1 MLKNILLFD
10 IILLSKYGVLIMKN
24 YFKNCLDKFGI
35 EITEKQLEQFMK
47 YQELLIDWNT
57 KINLTAITEP
67 EEIIK
72 KHFCDSLSSLSFIK
86 KGAKLADI
94 GTGAGFPGI
103 PLAIM
108 RPDVDVLLIDSL
120 NKRIKFLDTV
130 ISELGLE
137 NVNTIHLRAE
147 EGGRNKLRDSFDI
160 ATARAVA
167 SLNVLCEY
175 CLPYVK
181 PGGMFLSY
189 KGENVAQELLDAKNA
204 IGKLSAR
211 EDGIFIYE
219 IPDSDIKHSIVK
231 IAKNGKTPKEYPRI
245 SAKISKAPL

>member
-1 MLKNILLFD
+1 MKAYLKE
-10 IILLSKYGVLIMKN
+10 
-24 YFKNCLDKFGI
+24 CLTEMNI
-35 EITEKQLEQFMK
+35 EITEEKLEKFMK
-47 YQELLIDWNT
+47 YNELLLDWNT

-67 EEIIK
+67 EDVVK
-72 KHFCDSLSSLSFIK
+72 KHFCDSLSSLPLIK
-86 KGAKLADI
+86 EGARLADV

-108 RPDVDVLLIDSL
+108 RPDIEVLLIDSL

-137 NVNTIHLRAE
+137 NVTTIHLRAE

-160 ATARAVA
+160 VTARAVA

-181 PGGMFLSY
+181 PDGMFLSY
-189 KGENVAQELLDAKNA
+189 KGENVAEELTGAKNA
-204 IGKLSAR
+204 ITKLNAK
-211 EDGIFIYE
+211 EEGIYIYE

-231 IAKNGKTPKEYPRI
+231 IVKKGKTPKEYPRI
-245 SAKISKAPL
+245 SAKISKSPL